1 MIYIYDALIDYMAL
15 FTFLLTIK
23 FFECIVKK
31 FNKFFMSKT
40 KNVLK

>member
-1 MIYIYDALIDYMAL
+1 MISKNDALINYMAL

-23 FFECIVKK
+23 FFECIDKK

-40 KNVLK
+40 KNVLN